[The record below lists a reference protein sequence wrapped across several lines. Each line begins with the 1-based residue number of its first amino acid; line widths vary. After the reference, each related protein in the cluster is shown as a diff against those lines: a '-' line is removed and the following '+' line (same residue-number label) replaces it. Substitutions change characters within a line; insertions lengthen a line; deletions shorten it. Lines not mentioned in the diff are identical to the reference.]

1 MNLIS
6 KLLSISLCNIYLL
19 LSAGWMGKVFS
30 KLRMETA
37 KRTDKRIEIMNE
49 IISGM
54 KVIKMYTWEKSFAK
68 LIALYRR
75 YTIIVYTN
83 NIKTDL
89 SLIVLYLFLGK
100 RLTSLDERL
109 ISER

>member
-1 MNLIS
+1 
-6 KLLSISLCNIYLL
+6 
-19 LSAGWMGKVFS
+19 MGKVFS

-75 YTIIVYTN
+75 YTIIVYTIS
-83 NIKTDL
+83 IKTDL
-89 SLIVLYLFLGK
+89 SNLFY
-100 RLTSLDERL
+100 
-109 ISER
+109 IYF